1 MDEQFFENLY
11 RNYFHPLYLFA
22 FRIVPDSETAKDI
35 VQDVFTSCWMKRDS
49 LDCSFSLKSYLYK
62 LTYNHCLDFLKLY
75 RNKNVILVGDFPMLE
90 YVVNCCQTSN
100 LDDDF
105 YIMEIERE
113 IKICLYYFPENY
125 RKVFHLKKDDHLKNA
140 EIAKILNIS
149 TKTIEKYIS
158 KVTHKIHIH
167 LLQQG
172 YMV

>member
-11 RNYFHPLYLFA
+11 RNYFHSLFLFA

-75 RNKNVILVGDFPMLE
+75 RNKNVILVSEISVFENVL
-90 YVVNCCQTSN
+90 NCCCSYN
-100 LDDDF
+100 IDDDF
-105 YIMEIERE
+105 HKMEIERE
-113 IKICLYYFPENY
+113 IKICLCCFPENY
-125 RKVFHLKKDDHLKNA
+125 RKVFQLKKEDHLKNA

-149 TKTIEKYIS
+149 TKTIEKYIGR
-158 KVTHKIHIH
+158 TIHAIYFH
-167 LLQQG
+167 LLHNG
-172 YMV
+172 LID